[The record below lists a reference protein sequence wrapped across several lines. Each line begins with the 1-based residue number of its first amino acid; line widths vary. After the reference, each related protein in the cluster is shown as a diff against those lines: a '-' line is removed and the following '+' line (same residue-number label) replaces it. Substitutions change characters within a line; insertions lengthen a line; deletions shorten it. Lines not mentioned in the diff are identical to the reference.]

1 MHGGMLQTYQV
12 EFIFM
17 TVFRSLPF
25 SLFIKEVTQPVMH
38 SFVGSMTSM
47 LQPLT
52 TRLQDE
58 LTIKK
63 IE

>member
-1 MHGGMLQTYQV
+1 MNLPSRICLY
-12 EFIFM
+12 ES
-17 TVFRSLPF
+17 SLDPHPF
-25 SLFIKEVTQPVMH
+25 SFFIKEVTQSVMH

-58 LTIKK
+58 LTIKN